1 VPKPGN
7 RHDDSKEAAMGFDR
21 GVLPPDRDQDDTG
34 SRKGV
39 VAAVVILLVL
49 FALFYLSF
57 RVGLDTTTT
66 TTGS

>member
-1 VPKPGN
+1 
-7 RHDDSKEAAMGFDR
+7 MGFDR